1 MDIVVLSSISDTP
14 IKRDIDRDSSFQL
27 DEVYTQVYDELR
39 RLARFYMRQE
49 RSNHT
54 LQPTALVHE
63 AYLRL
68 EQQEKGVFFSRNQ
81 FISVAAKMMR
91 RILVNH
97 AVHRNRLKREGTYL
111 QVTLDRAVDAFRE
124 DDLNLLDLE
133 RALEAL
139 GKLDARQERIF
150 ELRFFG
156 GLTIEEIGEV
166 LEISPATVKREWTT
180 AKLFLRRNLAL
191 TCN

>member
-1 MDIVVLSSISDTP
+1 MNDIRDT
-14 IKRDIDRDSSFQL
+14 RDFLDPENLEL
-27 DEVYTQVYDELR
+27 DEVYPEVYDELR

-68 EQQEKGVFFSRNQ
+68 EQQENSVFVNRTQ
-81 FISVAAKMMR
+81 FIGIAANMMR

-97 AVHRNRLKREGTYL
+97 AIRRNRQKREGSL
-111 QVTLDRAVDAFRE
+111 VQVTLDRAVDAFSE
-124 DDLNLLDLE
+124 GELNLLDLDA
-133 RALEAL
+133 ALREL
-139 GKLDARQERIF
+139 KRLDPRQERIF

-156 GLTIEEIGEV
+156 GLNLEEIAE
-166 LEISPATVKREWTT
+166 LMNISIATVKREWTT
-180 AKLFLRRNLAL
+180 AKLFLQRAL
-191 TCN
+191 FGKDQST

>member
-1 MDIVVLSSISDTP
+1 MNDTP
-14 IKRDIDRDSSFQL
+14 ETREFSLAPGTRL
-27 DEVYTQVYDELR
+27 DEVYPEVYDELR
-39 RLARFYMRQE
+39 RLAQYYMRQE

-63 AYLRL
+63 TYLRL
-68 EQQEKGVFFSRNQ
+68 VQQEKDAFLNRTQ
-81 FISVAAKMMR
+81 FIGIAANMMR

-97 AVHRNRLKREGTYL
+97 AVRRNRQKREGAYL
-111 QVTLDRAVDAFRE
+111 QVTLDRAVDVFSDGA
-124 DDLNLLDLE
+124 LNLLDLE
-133 RALEAL
+133 RALKELAL
-139 GKLDARQERIF
+139 LDPRQERIF

-180 AKLFLRRNLAL
+180 AKLYLQRAL
-191 TCN
+191 FGKDR

>member
-1 MDIVVLSSISDTP
+1 MSDTP
-14 IKRDIDRDSSFQL
+14 ITRQYGLPENLQL
-27 DEVYTQVYDELR
+27 DEVYPQVYNELR

-63 AYLRL
+63 TYLRL
-68 EQQEKGVFFSRNQ
+68 AQQEKDAFLTRTQ
-81 FISVAAKMMR
+81 FISIAANMMR

-97 AVHRNRLKREGTYL
+97 AVRRNRQKREGSYI
-111 QVTLDRAVDAFRE
+111 QVTLDRAVDAFSE
-124 DDLNLLDLE
+124 GELNLLDLD
-133 RALEAL
+133 EAL
-139 GKLDARQERIF
+139 KDLARLDERQARIF

-166 LEISPATVKREWTT
+166 LEVSAATVKREWTT
-180 AKLFLRRNLAL
+180 AKLFLQRAL
-191 TCN
+191 FGKDQ

>member
-1 MDIVVLSSISDTP
+1 M
-14 IKRDIDRDSSFQL
+14 QL

-68 EQQEKGVFFSRNQ
+68 ERQENGTFLNRTQ

-97 AVHRNRLKREGTYL
+97 AVHRNRQKREGTYV

-124 DDLNLLDLE
+124 DNLNLLDLE
-133 RALEAL
+133 RALAEL
-139 GKLDARQERIF
+139 VKLDARQERIF
-150 ELRFFG
+150 ELRFYG

-180 AKLFLRRNLAL
+180 AKLFLRRHLAL
-191 TCN
+191 VRK